1 MAMVLYAQKYA
12 RLVFNRELH
21 DRLLRE
27 VLSADVEQPGLT
39 LANTLAQQQ
48 ARELL
53 DSSEEYF

>member
-12 RLVFNRELH
+12 RLVFDRELH

-27 VLSADVEQPGLT
+27 ALSADVEHPGLT

-48 ARELL
+48 ARTLL
-53 DSSEEYF
+53 ETSAEYF